1 MELIKFYI
9 NNTYQLNKSVFLF
22 LFFYSLC
29 HQIKAQVN
37 LVPNGSF
44 EEYNNCPDYANGF
57 YIEACKFWT
66 NPTLGTSDYFNSCST
81 EQDGSGNYL
90 FSVPENYIGF
100 QQARTGDAYT
110 GFSFTQVDFPDIYW
124 QDETFSEYMQVKLN
138 HQLEVGK
145 FYHLQFFVANASE
158 NICSNS
164 IGCLFTNQE
173 LHVNNDKILLQTPQY
188 QSDLEQFFCDST
200 KWFEINYKFQALGN
214 ENYFSIGVFTPLYIN
229 QTSDYNGNIISG
241 PGQFGAIV
249 YLYIDD
255 VSLIEIDSPIPNVFT
270 PNLDGINDLF
280 FIDKNIFQATEIQ
293 IFNRW
298 GNVVYHS
305 DNSFQWDGT
314 SNGDDV
320 TEGVYFYLI
329 KTKNNKS
336 INGFVSLIR

>member
-1 MELIKFYI
+1 
-9 NNTYQLNKSVFLF
+9 VF
-22 LFFYSLC
+22 
-29 HQIKAQVN
+29 A
-37 LVPNGSF
+37 
-44 EEYNNCPDYANGF
+44 
-57 YIEACKFWT
+57 
-66 NPTLGTSDYFNSCST
+66 
-81 EQDGSGNYL
+81 
-90 FSVPENYIGF
+90 
-100 QQARTGDAYT
+100 
-110 GFSFTQVDFPDIYW
+110 
-124 QDETFSEYMQVKLN
+124 
-138 HQLEVGK
+138 
-145 FYHLQFFVANASE
+145 
-158 NICSNS
+158 
-164 IGCLFTNQE
+164 NQE

-229 QTSDYNGNIISG
+229 QTSDYYGNIISG

-298 GNVVYHS
+298 GNLVYHS

-314 SNGDDV
+314 SNGDEV

-329 KTKNNKS
+329 KTKNNNS